1 MFHAKNG
8 WYFERTVDGG
18 VHVVK
23 KASAH
28 QDAPVIAQ
36 LYIDHDG
43 WSSIVSSVSYRNET
57 GESFRDAREFHRYAP
72 GTGGRAPLPKE
83 YDDAGIQQIIKS

>member
-1 MFHAKNG
+1 MFNAKNG

-18 VHVVK
+18 VHIVK

-36 LYIDHDG
+36 LYIDHSG
-43 WSSIVSSVSYRNET
+43 WSSIISSVSHCGET
-57 GESFRDAREFHRYAP
+57 SESFRDAEQYHSHAP
-72 GTGGRAPLPKE
+72 GMDGRAPLPGE
-83 YDDAGIQQIIKS
+83 YDDAGIRQVVKS